1 MGRGVETRSRNGNGP
16 REDQRT
22 GGRGLAP
29 PAWGLGPSGSFCGQ
43 LSLAGPLCPWPLSGN
58 PGLVHLD

>member
-1 MGRGVETRSRNGNGP
+1 MGRGVETCFRNGNGP

-22 GGRGLAP
+22 GARGPAP

-43 LSLAGPLCPWPLSGN
+43 LSLAGPSVRGLSGT
-58 PGLVHLD
+58 PGLVHLH